1 MLVPTFDDPRCF
13 APGDLTVTRA
23 SVLGDERTGP
33 SHGSWL
39 RSPLPWHGVTFLSD
53 DHVGITSNPHFAN
66 NMLHLLLE
74 T

>member
-1 MLVPTFDDPRCF
+1 
-13 APGDLTVTRA
+13 
-23 SVLGDERTGP
+23 
-33 SHGSWL
+33 
-39 RSPLPWHGVTFLSD
+39 LPWHGVTFLSD